1 MAGELAIIPPLHFR
15 AQLGNF
21 FHHFSSLFL
30 FLEEREENM
39 PFEPSALYLQE
50 FYLNPKNHHRLDDWL
65 MGKHYLGTKR
75 KMQNAEIQFVELTPN
90 ELSEA
95 CVLKAISKTNAKNFP
110 LENKNIQTQK
120 NLGPY
125 LFPIQSEFFKNAF
138 LTIQQPFFGY
148 F

>member
-21 FHHFSSLFL
+21 LHHFSSLFL

-50 FYLNPKNHHRLDDWL
+50 YYLNPKNHHRLDDWL
-65 MGKHYLGTKR
+65 MGKHFLGTKR
-75 KMQNAEIQFVELTPN
+75 KRQNAEIQFVELTPN

-95 CVLKAISKTNAKNFP
+95 CVLKAISKQTIP
-110 LENKNIQTQK
+110 LIFGKGYQIEGLSIQAEH
-120 NLGPY
+120 Y
-125 LFPIQSEFFKNAF
+125 LHPVV
-138 LTIQQPFFGY
+138 
-148 F
+148 